1 MSTLQ
6 TMIATW
12 DEQALFGLEYCTQ
25 AEDGTTV
32 LYYTDGSTRTAVMDR
47 RLYLDVHSLFGVWM
61 EFPEER
67 TGTNLAVHNKEKNHA
82 N

>member
-12 DEQALFGLEYCTQ
+12 DEQALFGLKYCTQ

-32 LYYTDGSTRTAVMDR
+32 LYYTDGSTRTMVMDR
-47 RLYLDVHSLFGVWM
+47 RLYLDEHSLSSVQLYFDVY
-61 EFPEER
+61 E
-67 TGTNLAVHNKEKNHA
+67 EKNHVG
-82 N
+82 